1 MNRGQV
7 RVNAHITLMPS
18 QTSATKIKAIL
29 GATAILAIVAAT
41 QIYPRTQFTKQTGL
55 HIPAMALAVKWHSGL
70 DDFFAAFLTTP
81 ESARNLM
88 LQTGAWPGKEWRN
101 DTLKLNVYSARRNV
115 PFFDLDADALTSTDH
130 SRWFLANI
138 VRKSANDY
146 VLKGAIVVVYPE
158 QGLIFI
164 NAGG

>member
-1 MNRGQV
+1 
-7 RVNAHITLMPS
+7 MPNLIA
-18 QTSATKIKAIL
+18 ATTIKAYF
-29 GATAILAIVAAT
+29 GVALALLIVVAT
-41 QIYPRTQFTKQTGL
+41 QVYSRSQFTKHTGL
-55 HIPAMALAVKWHSGL
+55 HLPTMALAVKWHSGL

-88 LQTGAWPGKEWRN
+88 LQTGAWSGKEWRN

-115 PFFDLDADALTSTDH
+115 PFFDLDADALTSPDH
-130 SRWFLANI
+130 SRWFLENI